1 MSDEPRKRSC
11 AWGCLAVFVV
21 LVLLL
26 VFWPVILM
34 SLIFALAALQ
44 ATLETLVWWFRQ

>member
-11 AWGCLAVFVV
+11 ASGCLAFLVV

-26 VFWPVILM
+26 VFWPVILG

-44 ATLETLVWWFRQ
+44 VLLERLAG